1 MILKWKLYGAALLGV
16 VLYTIAVL
24 QYGKYLGNRNCINSV
39 NVATV
44 KELEKDKLQDQKR
57 AQEAVKKADVVSSNA
72 RFAIPDAAPKA
83 IPIGPPGAP
92 CIIPIAA
99 LSPYSDILIFY

>member
-16 VLYTIAVL
+16 VLYTLAVL

-57 AQEAVKKADVVSSNA
+57 AQEAVKKADVASSKLSELKG
-72 RFAIPDAAPKA
+72 KA
-83 IPIGPPGAP
+83 NEKPVTAGCPASGDVVRSLQT
-92 CIIPIAA
+92 IADR
-99 LSPYSDILIFY
+99 SRQ

>member
-16 VLYTIAVL
+16 VLYPLAVL

-44 KELEKDKLQDQKR
+44 KELEKTSYKTKSAHKKR
-57 AQEAVKKADVVSSNA
+57 
-72 RFAIPDAAPKA
+72 
-83 IPIGPPGAP
+83 
-92 CIIPIAA
+92 
-99 LSPYSDILIFY
+99 